1 VQPHLRKCFDSIVK
15 VEFSQE
21 KNSQEILG
29 MWSAEGEYVGFSN
42 PVYAQGPVEFWLG
55 NIEKEMRKTLFD

>member
-1 VQPHLRKCFDSIVK
+1 
-15 VEFSQE
+15 
-21 KNSQEILG
+21 

-55 NIEKEMRKTLFD
+55 NIEKEMRKTLFDQTAKAWQQYPEDGRRRK